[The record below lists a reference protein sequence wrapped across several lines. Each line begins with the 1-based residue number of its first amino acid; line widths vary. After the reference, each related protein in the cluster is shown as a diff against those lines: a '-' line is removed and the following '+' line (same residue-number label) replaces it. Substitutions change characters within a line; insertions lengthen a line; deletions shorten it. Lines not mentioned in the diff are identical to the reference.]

1 MTERR
6 VQLPNDFTPILNAVA
21 SRSSKL
27 APFRAYRSFE
37 AIVQMQ
43 NTHDRQRL
51 KSLSEEL

>member
-6 VQLPNDFTPILNAVA
+6 VQLPNDFTPIINAVA

-37 AIVQMQ
+37 GIVQMQ
-43 NTHDRQRL
+43 KTRDCRRL
-51 KSLSEEL
+51 NSLSEEL